1 MQASVLLLRPI
12 AFRQQDTIRT
22 EIPVCPTGAVHFALI
37 PAVTPLQ
44 FPIVIVVKVSF
55 PPLVKVGAIFSPDR
69 VSRSGLLRQIGLGS
83 MCLDG
88 DDEPCTCYKNGIP
101 LSEHPIIVTSA
112 DFVSCYKGR
121 SYTLL
126 EDETVLISDTE
137 SVATALPHNS
147 GGASGSVAQCR
158 TRGRNSG
165 IQGPFALPH

>member
-1 MQASVLLLRPI
+1 
-12 AFRQQDTIRT
+12 
-22 EIPVCPTGAVHFALI
+22 
-37 PAVTPLQ
+37 
-44 FPIVIVVKVSF
+44 
-55 PPLVKVGAIFSPDR
+55 
-69 VSRSGLLRQIGLGS
+69 

-101 LSEHPIIVTSA
+101 MSEHPIMVNSA

-147 GGASGSVAQCR
+147 GAAGGRIGHCR
-158 TRGRNSG
+158 TGEHSSG
-165 IQGPFALPH
+165 PQGPSALPL